1 MDMKR
6 KLPLLILCLLFL
18 AMVGYFGTH
27 FFSSWKEYRES
38 ERTYDNLS
46 QFVHIEESAAVPTE
60 KMVEIKPA
68 AEAEEA
74 PEPSSATAAE
84 ETDTIDWP
92 QVDYEPL
99 LALNSDVV
107 GWIYMEDSPINY
119 PLLQG
124 KDNEQYVK
132 KLADGSYNS
141 AGSIFMDYRNE
152 PDLSDRHTV
161 IYGHRMNN
169 GSMFGTIVNYKD
181 QSYFESH
188 PRCMLLTPRG
198 NYTVEF
204 FAGYVAEL
212 NDQAWKLEFGSDEE
226 FAEWIEEAAEKSTFE
241 SFISPTANDRI
252 VTLSTCTRDNGY
264 TRYVLLGVLR

>member
-1 MDMKR
+1 MKR

-18 AMVGYFGTH
+18 AVAGYFGAH
-27 FFSSWKEYRES
+27 FFSSWKEYRDGERAYES
-38 ERTYDNLS
+38 LS
-46 QFVHIEESAAVPTE
+46 QYVHTGTAVTVPEE
-60 KMVEIKPA
+60 KPA
-68 AEAEEA
+68 ENKPTAEKEDTSEN
-74 PEPSSATAAE
+74 EYSALAE
-84 ETDTIDWP
+84 ETENIDWP
-92 QVDYEPL
+92 QVDFEPL
-99 LALNSDVV
+99 VELNSDVV

-119 PLLQG
+119 PLVQG

-181 QSYFESH
+181 QSYFNSH
-188 PRCMLLTPRG
+188 QRCMLLTPNG
-198 NYTVEF
+198 NYIVEF

-226 FAEWIEEAAEKSTFE
+226 FTDWLEEAVARST
-241 SFISPTANDRI
+241 FISPVNPTAQDRI
-252 VTLSTCTRDNGY
+252 ITLSTCTRDNGY
-264 TRYVLLGVLR
+264 TRYVLLGVLI